1 MVIQLNEEEKAD
13 VLRMRAEG
21 CTMKE
26 IAEYIGCSASTV
38 NYQLRKAGMRN
49 NRRWNDE
56 HDQMLVAMYNSG
68 VESGDIANALNRTV
82 TNVRHRISYLR
93 KIGKGIIYH
102 RTR

>member
-26 IAEYIGCSASTV
+26 IAEYIGCSVAAV
-38 NYQLRKAGMRN
+38 NYQLKKAGVRYC
-49 NRRWNDE
+49 RRWNDE
-56 HDQMLVAMYNSG
+56 HDKALVELYNSG
-68 VESGDIANALNRTV
+68 VGSGEIAKLLKRSA

-93 KIGKGIIYH
+93 KIGANIIYH
-102 RTR
+102 KK